1 MNKLAI
7 ILAGIAMAAV
17 AAPSF
22 AAEQER
28 GPGPGMERLKAADK
42 NGDGLISRAEAAVLP
57 RIAAQFDALDTNKD
71 GQLSPEELRA
81 HHQAMRAQHEAK
93 RAERWKK
100 VDTDGDGRISKA
112 EAQANAPRMF
122 EHFDQ
127 IDTNKDGFISQEE
140 MKAAHAKRG
149 SK

>member
-1 MNKLAI
+1 MKKVAI
-7 ILAGIAMAAV
+7 ILTSIAV
-17 AAPSF
+17 AAAAASAL
-22 AAEQER
+22 AAERGR
-28 GPGPGMERLKAADK
+28 GPGGGMERLKAADQ
-42 NGDGLISRAEAAVLP
+42 NGDGLISRSEAAALP
-57 RIAAQFDALDTNKD
+57 KVSAQFDAIDTNKD
-71 GQLSPEELRA
+71 GQLSSEELRA

-93 RAERWKK
+93 RGERWKK

-127 IDTNKDGFISQEE
+127 LDANKDGFLSQEE
-140 MKAAHAKRG
+140 MKAAHVKRA